1 MSRFGL
7 NGKTAAVATLIA
19 LGACSAAP
27 TPAPAQSDSEAQSD
41 VDWRDVPLAPG
52 TWVYRE
58 DDRGS
63 LALYGEPDTDAV
75 FLVRCSMADR
85 RIYFS
90 LAGALDESAGT
101 MAFQA
106 THGERSYAARNGSGA
121 NAYIVAATDATDDY
135 LDMIAFSRGRIAI
148 TASGQ
153 SLVAVPNWPEMTRVF
168 EDCRA

>member
-7 NGKTAAVATLIA
+7 NGMTGAAVVLTA

-27 TPAPAQSDSEAQSD
+27 TPAPAQTEDAQA
-41 VDWRDVPLAPG
+41 DWRDIPLAPG

-58 DDRGS
+58 DERGS
-63 LALYGEPDTDAV
+63 LALYGEPESAAL
-75 FLVRCSMADR
+75 FLVRCDQSTR

-90 LAGALDESAGT
+90 MEGAIDGGSGT

-106 THGERSYAARNGSGA
+106 THGDTRYAAQNGSGA
-121 NAYIVAATDATDDY
+121 QPYIVAATDASDDY
-135 LDMIAFSRGRIAI
+135 LDKIAFSRGRIAI
-148 TASGQ
+148 RVTGQ
-153 SLVAVPNWPEMTRVF
+153 SVMAVPNWPQMTRVF